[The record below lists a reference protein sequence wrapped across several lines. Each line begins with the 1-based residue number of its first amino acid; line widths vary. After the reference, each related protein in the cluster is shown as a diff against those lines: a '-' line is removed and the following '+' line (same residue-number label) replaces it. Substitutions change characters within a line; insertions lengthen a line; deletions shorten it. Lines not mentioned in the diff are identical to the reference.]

1 MTPKQIDL
9 VQASFKD
16 VAAIKEQAA
25 ELFYNKLFEMDPST
39 RDLFKGDMKEQGR
52 KLMATIGV
60 AVASL
65 RNLEAVLPTVKQ
77 LAEKHVGYGVRDEHY
92 GTVGAALLW
101 TLEQGLGPK
110 FTPEVKEAWT
120 EVYGALSGVMIQA
133 AKEKPL
139 KDELTLLFYKAF
151 EMRDSYSKS

>member
-9 VQASFKD
+9 VQTTFKD

-25 ELFYNKLFEMDPST
+25 ALFYDRLFEIDPGT
-39 RDLFKGDMKEQGR
+39 RALFKGDMKEQGR

-65 RNLEAVLPTVKQ
+65 RNLEAVLPTVRK
-77 LAEKHVGYGVRDEHY
+77 LAEKHVDYGVQESHY
-92 GTVGAALLW
+92 QTVGAALLW
-101 TLEQGLGPK
+101 TLEKGLGSK

-120 EVYGALSGVMIQA
+120 AVYGALAGVMIDA
-133 AKEKPL
+133 AREKPM
-139 KDELTLLFYKAF
+139 KDELLLLFARAF
-151 EMRDSYSKS
+151 AQRNDFA